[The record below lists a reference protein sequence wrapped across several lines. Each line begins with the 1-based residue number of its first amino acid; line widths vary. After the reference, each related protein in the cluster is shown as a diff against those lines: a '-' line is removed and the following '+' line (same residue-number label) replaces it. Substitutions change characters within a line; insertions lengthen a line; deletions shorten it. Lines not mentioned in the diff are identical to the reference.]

1 MSFLSPDVIADIETG
16 LGTGEEQRVWQAAV
30 RLGDFVEVAPNEVWS
45 LVTKWGDSD
54 NDEVRMALATCV
66 LEHLLEHHFDRYF
79 PLVEELALTNSRF
92 ADTFSSCWQFG
103 QSEAPENAARM
114 ASLNDRIRKRHGAA

>member
-1 MSFLSPDVIADIETG
+1 MSFLSRDVINEIETG
-16 LGTGEEQRVWQAAV
+16 LGTGEEDRVWQAAV
-30 RLGDFVEVAPNEVWS
+30 RLGDFVEVAPNDVWT

-92 ADTFSSCWQFG
+92 ADTFGSCWQFG
-103 QSEAPENAARM
+103 QSDAPENAARM
-114 ASLNDRIRKRHGAA
+114 DSLNDRIRKRHGAA

>member
-1 MSFLSPDVIADIETG
+1 MSFLSRDEITAIETG
-16 LGTGEEQRVWQAAV
+16 LATGEEGHVWKAAV
-30 RLGDFVEVAPNEVWS
+30 RLGEFVEIAPNEVWS
-45 LVTKWGDSD
+45 LVTKWADSE

-79 PLVEELALTNSRF
+79 PLVEELALSNSRF

-103 QSEAPENAARM
+103 QSDAPDNAARM
-114 ASLNDRIRKRHGAA
+114 DSLKDRIRKRHGAA

>member
-1 MSFLSPDVIADIETG
+1 MSFLSRDVIAEIEAG
-16 LGTGEEQRVWQAAV
+16 LVTGEEDRVWQAAV

-54 NDEVRMALATCV
+54 NGEVRMALATCV
-66 LEHLLEHHFDRYF
+66 LEHLLEYHFDRYF

-103 QSEAPENAARM
+103 ESEVPENAARM
-114 ASLNDRIRKRHGAA
+114 DGLKDRIRKRHGAA